1 MDDIKPG
8 QSVDGFSKN
17 NQGSGLGG
25 YSSQSTGNEP
35 TPSGDSQP
43 VIDHQQYQVH
53 TSAPKSGKGVKV
65 ALVIFVIL
73 FLAASVFAYLEY
85 SKATQLQKD
94 LDAANAALK
103 QAQQQVDSLTYDS
116 KDLAKKATMS
126 SEQAQALY
134 NTAVQLKKTCGKSC
148 EAVVIVKPN

>member
-8 QSVDGFSKN
+8 QSVDGFSKT
-17 NQGSGLGG
+17 NQPTGAGG
-25 YSSQSTGNEP
+25 YSSQSVTNEP
-35 TPSGDSQP
+35 TDTNPSIS
-43 VIDHQQYQVH
+43 DHQQYQVH
-53 TSAPKSGKGVKV
+53 TSAPKSGKGLKI
-65 ALVIFVIL
+65 ALILFIIL
-73 FLAASVFAYLEY
+73 FLAASAFAYLEY

-126 SEQAQALY
+126 SEQAQTLY